1 MTNHHPFMRD
11 SFSHLTKQLTNMENI
26 YDTPMI
32 DMIDYGDD
40 TNCDY
45 LWKEYNYISTSSD
58 YEETDD
64 YIESDY

>member
-1 MTNHHPFMRD
+1 
-11 SFSHLTKQLTNMENI
+11 MENI

-45 LWKEYNYISTSSD
+45 LWKEYNYISTSSE